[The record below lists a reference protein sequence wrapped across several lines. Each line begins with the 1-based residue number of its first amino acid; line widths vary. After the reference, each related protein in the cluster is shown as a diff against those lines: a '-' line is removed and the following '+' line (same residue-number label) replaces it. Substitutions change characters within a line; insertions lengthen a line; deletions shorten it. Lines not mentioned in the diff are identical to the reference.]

1 MPFCTSK
8 NGPRRGPSFNG
19 VCKLM
24 RRSIETLSECQAV
37 RSRLI
42 RISAEATALHGR
54 RERTQQ
60 IIVVAKI
67 AAPEHGLE
75 TVVPLNAEAC
85 VKCTDFARGNAGRNV
100 FDYLY
105 IVFVDIPSTNEA

>member
-1 MPFCTSK
+1 MRPVHEITEHSQDSYAVLYIK

-24 RRSIETLSECQAV
+24 RRLIETLAERQPV

-54 RERTQQ
+54 RECTQQ
-60 IIVVAKI
+60 VIVVAKI

-75 TVVPLNAEAC
+75 SVVPLQADAC
-85 VKCTDFARGNAGRNV
+85 VERA
-100 FDYLY
+100 YL
-105 IVFVDIPSTNEA
+105 S